1 MYWLGTVQTVY
12 YFTKTSREDFNFDVS
27 PAERSN
33 MRDFEN
39 NLRGVAD
46 LIVTY
51 LFELLDRVS
60 FFLGFLVSALCQLT
74 TSNRKW
80 DLL

>member
-1 MYWLGTVQTVY
+1 MTGLMYWLSTVQAVY
-12 YFTKTSREDFNFDVS
+12 YFTKTSREDFNVDVS

-46 LIVTY
+46 TLVTY

-60 FFLGFLVSALCQLT
+60 LELLFFIT
-74 TSNRKW
+74 N
-80 DLL
+80 

>member
-1 MYWLGTVQTVY
+1 MYWLSTVQTVY
-12 YFTKTSREDFNFDVS
+12 FFTKTSREDFNFDIS

-39 NLRGVAD
+39 SLRNVAD
-46 LIVTY
+46 QIVTY

-60 FFLGFLVSALCQLT
+60 LFTNVDLCG
-74 TSNRKW
+74 N
-80 DLL
+80 

>member
-60 FFLGFLVSALCQLT
+60 FFLSIWIRSMLT